1 MVKYHHAA
9 MCRRNWHGVRMVSTY
24 IAFGLKFFFL
34 FTPFFALSMFL
45 AMTADRSPAER
56 RALAHRVALATVVIS
71 GALLFFGPFI
81 FDLFGI
87 TVDAF
92 RIGAGILLLLTAISL
107 MNPKVIS
114 ATREEDISV
123 VPLAMPVI
131 VGPAS
136 CGALM
141 VSSADLVTFSEKLV
155 AMAALVTALGCI
167 WIILLLGT
175 WIEKRLGTRGL
186 SILMRLTALVL
197 AALSAQMI
205 MAGVV
210 GFLKG

>member
-1 MVKYHHAA
+1 MMAQFV
-9 MCRRNWHGVRMVSTY
+9 
-24 IAFGLKFFFL
+24 AFAFKFFFL

-45 AMTADRSPAER
+45 AMTAEKDEAER
-56 RALAHRVALATVVIS
+56 RVLAHRVAFATIVIA
-71 GALLFFGPFI
+71 GLLLFFGQVI

-107 MNPKVIS
+107 MNPKVV
-114 ATREEDISV
+114 ATKEGEDISV

-136 CGALM
+136 CGAIMVTSAELHTIGAKLM
-141 VSSADLVTFSEKLV
+141 GF
-155 AMAALVTALGCI
+155 AALAVALIFI
-167 WIILLLGT
+167 WVILLLGT
-175 WIEKRLGTRGL
+175 WFERQLGKRGI
-186 SILMRLTALVL
+186 SILMRLTALIL

-205 MAGVV
+205 MTGVC

>member
-1 MVKYHHAA
+1 
-9 MCRRNWHGVRMVSTY
+9 MVSAY

-56 RALAHRVALATVVIS
+56 RALAHRVALATVVIA

-92 RIGAGILLLLTAISL
+92 RIGAGVLLLLTAISL
-107 MNPKVIS
+107 MNPKVAS
-114 ATREEDISV
+114 AAQEEDISV

-141 VSSADLVTFSEKLV
+141 VSSADLATFSEKLV

-175 WIEKRLGTRGL
+175 WIERRLGARGL
-186 SILMRLTALVL
+186 SILMRLTALIL

-205 MAGVV
+205 MTGVV
-210 GFLKG
+210 GFLKGQA

>member
-1 MVKYHHAA
+1 
-9 MCRRNWHGVRMVSTY
+9 MVSAF
-24 IAFGLKFFFL
+24 ISFGLKFFFL

-45 AMTADRSPAER
+45 AMTADRTPRER
-56 RALAHRVALATVVIS
+56 RALAHRVAFATVVIAGS
-71 GALLFFGPFI
+71 LLFFGPFI
-81 FDLFGI
+81 FELFGI

-114 ATREEDISV
+114 AGCQEDISV

-141 VSSADLVTFSEKLV
+141 VSSADLATFSEKLV
-155 AMAALVTALGCI
+155 AMGALVAALACI

-175 WIEKRLGTRGL
+175 WVERQLGTRGI
-186 SILMRLTALVL
+186 SILMRLTALIL

-205 MAGVV
+205 MTGVC
-210 GFLKG
+210 GFLKT

>member
-1 MVKYHHAA
+1 
-9 MCRRNWHGVRMVSTY
+9 MVSTY
-24 IAFGLKFFFL
+24 ISHGLKFFFL

-45 AMTADRSPAER
+45 AMTADRTPKER

-71 GALLFFGPFI
+71 AVLLFFGPFI
-81 FDLFGI
+81 FSVFGI

-92 RIGAGILLLLTAISL
+92 RIGAGLLLMLTAISL
-107 MNPKVIS
+107 MNPKV
-114 ATREEDISV
+114 AVGKDCEDISV

-141 VSSADLVTFSEKLV
+141 VLSADIETFSEKLV
-155 AMAALVTALGCI
+155 ALAALVTALGCI
-167 WIILLLGT
+167 WVILLLGT
-175 WIEKRLGTRGL
+175 WIERQLGTRGI

-205 MAGVV
+205 MMGVT
-210 GFLKG
+210 GFLKT

>member
-1 MVKYHHAA
+1 
-9 MCRRNWHGVRMVSTY
+9 MVSAY

-81 FDLFGI
+81 FELFGI

-141 VSSADLVTFSEKLV
+141 VSSADLATFSEKLV

>member
-1 MVKYHHAA
+1 MMAQFV
-9 MCRRNWHGVRMVSTY
+9 
-24 IAFGLKFFFL
+24 AFAFKFFFL

-45 AMTADRSPAER
+45 AMTAEKDEAER
-56 RALAHRVALATVVIS
+56 RVLAHRVALATIVIA
-71 GALLFFGPFI
+71 GLLLFFGQVI

-107 MNPKVIS
+107 MNPKVV
-114 ATREEDISV
+114 ATKEGEDISV

-136 CGALM
+136 CGAIMVTSAELHTIGAKLM
-141 VSSADLVTFSEKLV
+141 GF
-155 AMAALVTALGCI
+155 AALPVALIFI
-167 WIILLLGT
+167 WVILLLGT
-175 WIEKRLGTRGL
+175 WFERQLGKRGI
-186 SILMRLTALVL
+186 SILMRLTALIL

-205 MAGVV
+205 MTGVC

>member
-1 MVKYHHAA
+1 MMAQFV
-9 MCRRNWHGVRMVSTY
+9 
-24 IAFGLKFFFL
+24 AFAFKFFFL

-45 AMTADRSPAER
+45 AMTAEKDEAER
-56 RALAHRVALATVVIS
+56 RVLAHRVASATIVIA
-71 GALLFFGPFI
+71 GLLLFFGQVI

-107 MNPKVIS
+107 MNPKVVV
-114 ATREEDISV
+114 TKEGEDISV

-136 CGALM
+136 CGAI
-141 VSSADLVTFSEKLV
+141 LVTSAELHTIGAKL
-155 AMAALVTALGCI
+155 MGFAALAVALIFI
-167 WIILLLGT
+167 WVILLLGT
-175 WIEKRLGTRGL
+175 WFERQLGKRGI
-186 SILMRLTALVL
+186 SILMRLTALIL

-205 MAGVV
+205 MTGVC

>member
-1 MVKYHHAA
+1 MMAQFV
-9 MCRRNWHGVRMVSTY
+9 
-24 IAFGLKFFFL
+24 AFAFKFFFL

-45 AMTADRSPAER
+45 AMTAEKDEAER
-56 RALAHRVALATVVIS
+56 RVLAHRVALATIVIA
-71 GALLFFGPFI
+71 GLLLFFGQVI

-107 MNPKVIS
+107 MNPKVV
-114 ATREEDISV
+114 ATKEGEDISV

-136 CGALM
+136 CGAILGTSAERHTIGAKLM
-141 VSSADLVTFSEKLV
+141 GF
-155 AMAALVTALGCI
+155 AALAVALIFI
-167 WIILLLGT
+167 WVILLLGT
-175 WIEKRLGTRGL
+175 WFERQLGKRGI
-186 SILMRLTALVL
+186 SILMRLTALIL

-205 MAGVV
+205 MTGVC

>member
-1 MVKYHHAA
+1 MMAQFV
-9 MCRRNWHGVRMVSTY
+9 
-24 IAFGLKFFFL
+24 AFAFKFFFL

-45 AMTADRSPAER
+45 AMTAEKDEAER
-56 RALAHRVALATVVIS
+56 RVLAHRVALATIVIA
-71 GALLFFGPFI
+71 GLLLFFGQVI

-107 MNPKVIS
+107 MNPKVV
-114 ATREEDISV
+114 ATKEGEDISV

-136 CGALM
+136 CGAI
-141 VSSADLVTFSEKLV
+141 LVTSAELHTIGAKL
-155 AMAALVTALGCI
+155 MGFAALAVALIFI
-167 WIILLLGT
+167 WVILLLGT
-175 WIEKRLGTRGL
+175 WFERQLGKRGI
-186 SILMRLTALVL
+186 SILMRLTALIL
-197 AALSAQMI
+197 AALSAQMV
-205 MAGVV
+205 MTGVC

>member
-1 MVKYHHAA
+1 
-9 MCRRNWHGVRMVSTY
+9 MVSTY

-45 AMTADRSPAER
+45 AMTADRSQAER

-81 FDLFGI
+81 FELFGI

-141 VSSADLVTFSEKLV
+141 VSSADLATFSEKLV

>member
-1 MVKYHHAA
+1 
-9 MCRRNWHGVRMVSTY
+9 MVSTY

-141 VSSADLVTFSEKLV
+141 VSSADLATFSEKLV

-197 AALSAQMI
+197 AALAAQMI

>member
-1 MVKYHHAA
+1 MMAQFV
-9 MCRRNWHGVRMVSTY
+9 
-24 IAFGLKFFFL
+24 AFAFKFFFL

-45 AMTADRSPAER
+45 AMTAEKDEAER
-56 RALAHRVALATVVIS
+56 RVLAHRVAFATIVIA
-71 GALLFFGPFI
+71 GLLLFFGQVI

-107 MNPKVIS
+107 MNPKVVV
-114 ATREEDISV
+114 TKEGEDISV

-136 CGALM
+136 CGAIMVTSAELHTIGAKLM
-141 VSSADLVTFSEKLV
+141 GF
-155 AMAALVTALGCI
+155 AALAVALIFI
-167 WIILLLGT
+167 WVILLLGT
-175 WIEKRLGTRGL
+175 WFERQLGKRGI
-186 SILMRLTALVL
+186 SILMRLTALIL

-205 MAGVV
+205 MTGVC

>member
-1 MVKYHHAA
+1 
-9 MCRRNWHGVRMVSTY
+9 MVSAY

-56 RALAHRVALATVVIS
+56 RALAHRVALATVVIA

-92 RIGAGILLLLTAISL
+92 RIGAGVLLLLTAISL
-107 MNPKVIS
+107 MNPKVVS
-114 ATREEDISV
+114 AAQEEDISV

-141 VSSADLVTFSEKLV
+141 VSSADLATFSEKLV

-175 WIEKRLGTRGL
+175 WIERRLGARGL
-186 SILMRLTALVL
+186 SILMRLTALIL

-205 MAGVV
+205 MTGVV
-210 GFLKG
+210 GFLKGQA

>member
-1 MVKYHHAA
+1 
-9 MCRRNWHGVRMVSTY
+9 MVSAY

-141 VSSADLVTFSEKLV
+141 VSSADLATFSEKLV

-175 WIEKRLGTRGL
+175 WIEKRLGARGL

>member
-1 MVKYHHAA
+1 MMAQFV
-9 MCRRNWHGVRMVSTY
+9 
-24 IAFGLKFFFL
+24 AFAFKFFFL

-45 AMTADRSPAER
+45 AMTAEKDEAER
-56 RALAHRVALATVVIS
+56 RVLAHRVAFATIVIA
-71 GALLFFGPFI
+71 GLLLFFGQVI

-107 MNPKVIS
+107 MNPKVV
-114 ATREEDISV
+114 ATKEGEDISV

-136 CGALM
+136 CGAI
-141 VSSADLVTFSEKLV
+141 LVTSAELHTIGAKL
-155 AMAALVTALGCI
+155 MGFAALAVALIFI
-167 WIILLLGT
+167 WVILLLGT
-175 WIEKRLGTRGL
+175 WFERQLGKRGI
-186 SILMRLTALVL
+186 SILMRLTALIL
-197 AALSAQMI
+197 AALSAQMV
-205 MAGVV
+205 MTGVC

>member
-1 MVKYHHAA
+1 
-9 MCRRNWHGVRMVSTY
+9 MVSAY

-141 VSSADLVTFSEKLV
+141 VSSADLATFSEKLV

-175 WIEKRLGTRGL
+175 WIEKRLGARGL

-205 MAGVV
+205 MAGVM
-210 GFLKG
+210 GFLKGSA

>member
-1 MVKYHHAA
+1 MKVGFA
-9 MCRRNWHGVRMVSTY
+9 RMVSTY

-114 ATREEDISV
+114 ATQEEDISV

-141 VSSADLVTFSEKLV
+141 VSSADLATFSEKLV

-175 WIEKRLGTRGL
+175 WIEKRLGARGL

>member
-1 MVKYHHAA
+1 
-9 MCRRNWHGVRMVSTY
+9 MVSTY

-81 FDLFGI
+81 FELFGI

-141 VSSADLVTFSEKLV
+141 VSSADLATFSEKLV

-167 WIILLLGT
+167 WVILLLGT

>member
-1 MVKYHHAA
+1 
-9 MCRRNWHGVRMVSTY
+9 MVSTY

-141 VSSADLVTFSEKLV
+141 VSSADLATFSEKLV

-175 WIEKRLGTRGL
+175 WIEKRLGARGL

>member
-1 MVKYHHAA
+1 MKKVNPKMYDVI
-9 MCRRNWHGVRMVSTY
+9 G
-24 IAFGLKFFFL
+24 IA
-34 FTPFFALSMFL
+34 
-45 AMTADRSPAER
+45 
-56 RALAHRVALATVVIS
+56 
-71 GALLFFGPFI
+71 
-81 FDLFGI
+81 
-87 TVDAF
+87 
-92 RIGAGILLLLTAISL
+92 AGILLLLTAISL

-141 VSSADLVTFSEKLV
+141 VSSADLATFSEKLV

>member
-1 MVKYHHAA
+1 MG
-9 MCRRNWHGVRMVSTY
+9 RRNGHGVRMVSAF
-24 IAFGLKFFFL
+24 ISFGLKFFFL

-81 FDLFGI
+81 FELFGI

>member
-1 MVKYHHAA
+1 MI
-9 MCRRNWHGVRMVSTY
+9 STY

-107 MNPKVIS
+107 MNPKVVS
-114 ATREEDISV
+114 ATQEEDISV

-141 VSSADLVTFSEKLV
+141 VSSADLATFSEKLV

-175 WIEKRLGTRGL
+175 WIEKQLGARGL

-205 MAGVV
+205 MTGVV

>member
-1 MVKYHHAA
+1 
-9 MCRRNWHGVRMVSTY
+9 MVSTY

-56 RALAHRVALATVVIS
+56 RALAHRVALATVVIA

-81 FDLFGI
+81 FELFGI

-92 RIGAGILLLLTAISL
+92 RIGAGVLLLLTAISL
-107 MNPKVIS
+107 MNPKVVS
-114 ATREEDISV
+114 AAQEEDISV

-141 VSSADLVTFSEKLV
+141 VSSADLATFSEKLV

-175 WIEKRLGTRGL
+175 WIERRLGARGL
-186 SILMRLTALVL
+186 SILMRLTALIL

-205 MAGVV
+205 MTGVV

>member
-1 MVKYHHAA
+1 
-9 MCRRNWHGVRMVSTY
+9 MVSAY

-81 FDLFGI
+81 FELFGI

-131 VGPAS
+131 
-136 CGALM
+136 ALM
-141 VSSADLVTFSEKLV
+141 VSSADLATFSEKLV

-175 WIEKRLGTRGL
+175 WIEKRLGARGL

-205 MAGVV
+205 MAGVM

>member
-1 MVKYHHAA
+1 MMAQFV
-9 MCRRNWHGVRMVSTY
+9 
-24 IAFGLKFFFL
+24 AFAFKFFFL

-45 AMTADRSPAER
+45 AMTAEKDEAER
-56 RALAHRVALATVVIS
+56 RVLAHRVAFATIVIA
-71 GALLFFGPFI
+71 GLLLFFGQVI

-107 MNPKVIS
+107 MNPKVVV
-114 ATREEDISV
+114 TKEGEDISV

-136 CGALM
+136 CGAIMVTSAELHTIGAKLM
-141 VSSADLVTFSEKLV
+141 GF
-155 AMAALVTALGCI
+155 AALAVALIFI
-167 WIILLLGT
+167 WVILLLGT
-175 WIEKRLGTRGL
+175 WFERQLGKRGI
-186 SILMRLTALVL
+186 SILMRLTALIL
-197 AALSAQMI
+197 AALSAQMV
-205 MAGVV
+205 MTGVC

>member
-1 MVKYHHAA
+1 MISLY
-9 MCRRNWHGVRMVSTY
+9 VSL
-24 IAFGLKFFFL
+24 ALKFFFL

-45 AMTADRSPAER
+45 AMTATQGACAR
-56 RALAHRVALATVVIS
+56 RALANRVALATVVIA
-71 GALLFFGPFI
+71 GALLYFGPLI
-81 FDLFGI
+81 FRVFGI

-107 MNPKVIS
+107 MNPKVV
-114 ATREEDISV
+114 AGAPPDEDISV

-136 CGALM
+136 CGAIM
-141 VSSADLVTFSEKLV
+141 VSAAELAGFAQKAVGF
-155 AMAALVTALGCI
+155 AALASALGAI
-167 WIILLLGT
+167 WGILLLGT
-175 WIEKRLGTRGL
+175 WFERRLGRRGI

-205 MAGVV
+205 MTGIVN
-210 GFLKG
+210 FLNATSQSR

>member
-1 MVKYHHAA
+1 MMAQFV
-9 MCRRNWHGVRMVSTY
+9 
-24 IAFGLKFFFL
+24 AFAFKFFFL

-45 AMTADRSPAER
+45 AMTAEKDEAER
-56 RALAHRVALATVVIS
+56 RVLAHRVAFATIVIA
-71 GALLFFGPFI
+71 GLLLFFGQVI

-107 MNPKVIS
+107 MNPKVV
-114 ATREEDISV
+114 ATKEGEDISV

-136 CGALM
+136 CGAI
-141 VSSADLVTFSEKLV
+141 LVTSAELHTIGAKL
-155 AMAALVTALGCI
+155 MGFAALAVALIFI
-167 WIILLLGT
+167 WVILLLGT
-175 WIEKRLGTRGL
+175 WFERQLGKRGI
-186 SILMRLTALVL
+186 SILMRLTALIL

-205 MAGVV
+205 MTGVC